1 MPTIA
6 ALNVYPI
13 KSCRGVS
20 LQSAM
25 MTSAGLAYDREWMV
39 VRQETGKFISQRE
52 KSLLALVDVALP
64 AEVLSPAQWGT
75 QLSAEAALTVS
86 APGMPPLKVLMA
98 RRPDNE
104 VRKVTVWEWTGA
116 GADEGDDAAAW
127 FSRYLGVAARLV
139 RYLGSGGGVQQQEAL
154 PLVRTTEPEFAVD
167 YEVRFSD
174 GYPMLLVTQVTVW
187 EWTGAGADE
196 GDDAAAWFS
205 RYLGVA
211 ARLVRYLGSGGGVQ
225 QQEVGGA
232 AWPGGGKGG
241 EEAKAKGAKSEAL
254 PLVRTTEPEFAVD
267 YEVRF
272 SDGYPM
278 LLVTQSALADLNT
291 KMAEP
296 LPMNRFRPNIEVS
309 GVEPWAE
316 DGWRDIDIACAADG
330 RTVRLTS
337 VKPCSRCKITT
348 TDQATGEVGDEP
360 LETLGT
366 IRSGKVLGW
375 NKDQKSWTHAVFFGW
390 NVVSRTPG
398 VLSVGDVLTVA
409 SPQLAVLTPAA

>member
-1 MPTIA
+1 MPTVA

-13 KSCRGVS
+13 KSCRGTS

-25 MTSAGLAYDREWMV
+25 MTCAGLAYDREWMV
-39 VRQETGKFISQRE
+39 VRQETGRFISQRE
-52 KSLLALVDVALP
+52 TSLLALVDVALP

-104 VRKVTVWEWTGA
+104 VRKVTVWRWTVA

-139 RYLGSGGGVQQQEAL
+139 RYLGSGGGVQQ
-154 PLVRTTEPEFAVD
+154 
-167 YEVRFSD
+167 
-174 GYPMLLVTQVTVW
+174 
-187 EWTGAGADE
+187 
-196 GDDAAAWFS
+196 
-205 RYLGVA
+205 
-211 ARLVRYLGSGGGVQ
+211 
-225 QQEVGGA
+225 
-232 AWPGGGKGG
+232 
-241 EEAKAKGAKSEAL
+241 EE
-254 PLVRTTEPEFAVD
+254 
-267 YEVRF
+267 
-272 SDGYPM
+272 
-278 LLVTQSALADLNT
+278 SALADLNT

-296 LPMNRFRPNIEVS
+296 LPMNRFRPNIES
-309 GVEPWAE
+309 ALADLNTKMAEPLPMNRFRPNIELTGAEPW
-316 DGWRDIDIACAADG
+316 DQDSWRHIDIACAADG

-348 TDQATGEVGDEP
+348 TNQATGEVGDEP
-360 LETLGT
+360 LDTLST

-375 NKDQKSWTHAVFFGW
+375 NKDQKTWTHQVLFGW
-390 NVVSRTPG
+390 MVVSRNTG